1 LNNTGIGEG
10 KGARL
15 EVEESSITGIICAIR
30 GRPKYNIIVK
40 RWEL

>member
-10 KGARL
+10 ESEGL
-15 EVEESSITGIICAIR
+15 EVEESSMTGIICAIR
-30 GRPKYNIIVK
+30 GRLKYNIMVK